1 MKGHKRTEPLRS
13 TCEAMPAQCDGGKG
27 VRP

>member
-1 MKGHKRTEPLRS
+1 MKRHKRPQPLGS
-13 TCEAMPAQCDGGKG
+13 TGEAMPAQCDGGKG